1 MATVEELLSRK
12 RERPAPPAQ
21 ASLYG
26 RHGLAISRQAAP
38 VLPASLWRGQPL
50 RVCPR
55 AGGLAGERG
64 MTGRGGGGM
73 VNGR

>member
-1 MATVEELLSRK
+1 M
-12 RERPAPPAQ
+12 
-21 ASLYG
+21 
-26 RHGLAISRQAAP
+26 
-38 VLPASLWRGQPL
+38 LPASLWRGQPL

-73 VNGR
+73 VNGRQNARRESWVNMLLML